1 VSTRGDDPGG
11 WQLDAGA
18 LDDLPTALVAV
29 DLEGRVLYLNR
40 LAARVLSDPEAG
52 SSGRTVTTAADI
64 FDADALGTV
73 AELLGH
79 ARNGGTWTGPLSVRW
94 GGQPVQTVTAWSPQ
108 RRDGAVV
115 GAVVALEAP
124 PATEQHAQRMAERL
138 GRLAA
143 VTTDLLTAADV
154 ETVVAVVTEHMADAA
169 GATVASLALLEG
181 DVLRLVGLRGGVEDA
196 RERWATFPLAAP
208 TPLGDCVRSLR
219 PLVMTGRDEV
229 LRQYPG
235 LELATE
241 GERSLVCLPLVS
253 SGEALGGMSLSFP
266 GVRHFERTELE
277 FLGILADTC
286 AQAIARIRAVAAAN
300 DRELK
305 LTFLADASAELASS
319 LDYEATLS
327 AVAWLAVPRFADWCV
342 IQLLQDGVL
351 RPLGLAHPDAV
362 GEERIRELQERY
374 PPDPDAPRGA
384 HQVARTGVSE
394 LIPDVTDEMIAAAAV
409 DEEHRQALLDLNFR
423 SALSVPLKV
432 HGRVLGVI
440 TWVAGEGGRRYGTED
455 LAFGEDLARRAAVA
469 IDNAELHSEVRDVAL
484 RLQQAILPERL
495 PHAEGWE
502 VAVRYLPAGRTDTGG
517 DFYGLAP
524 LADGRVAVFVG
535 DVMGRGVQAAS
546 AMAQMRS
553 AVRALLA
560 VDPDPATVL
569 AGLDKLFARF
579 DIDQLVT
586 LVYAV
591 LDRDRGLLHIINAG
605 HPAPVLV
612 PGDGPAE
619 MIETEDTLLLG
630 AGGGSR
636 EIITRPLRDTD
647 TLLLFTDGLA
657 ERRGEVIVQ
666 GYDRITRA
674 AESLREPDL
683 QASLDALVDAVR
695 DPTRDDDV
703 AALVIRAKAAFVSRR
718 PSAERPG
725 EVHES
730 WLLPS
735 DQRAAGVARRHLET
749 ALSGFPS
756 DTLDTV
762 RLLTSELVTNAIAHG
777 DGLVSMTADYDGAR
791 LRVEVRDESA
801 ERPEPRDGPLLAEG
815 GRGLHIVDALSDAWG
830 ASPSGRG
837 KSVWFWI
844 DIPDAAADAD
854 SGTRGA

>member
-1 VSTRGDDPGG
+1 
-11 WQLDAGA
+11 
-18 LDDLPTALVAV
+18 
-29 DLEGRVLYLNR
+29 
-40 LAARVLSDPEAG
+40 
-52 SSGRTVTTAADI
+52 
-64 FDADALGTV
+64 
-73 AELLGH
+73 
-79 ARNGGTWTGPLSVRW
+79 
-94 GGQPVQTVTAWSPQ
+94 
-108 RRDGAVV
+108 
-115 GAVVALEAP
+115 
-124 PATEQHAQRMAERL
+124 
-138 GRLAA
+138 
-143 VTTDLLTAADV
+143 
-154 ETVVAVVTEHMADAA
+154 
-169 GATVASLALLEG
+169 
-181 DVLRLVGLRGGVEDA
+181 
-196 RERWATFPLAAP
+196 
-208 TPLGDCVRSLR
+208 
-219 PLVMTGRDEV
+219 MTGRDEV
-229 LRQYPG
+229 MRRYPG

-241 GERSLVCLPLVS
+241 GERSMVCLPLVA

-286 AQAIARIRAVAAAN
+286 AQAIARIRAVAAAK

-351 RPLGLAHPDAV
+351 RTLGLAHPDAV

-374 PPDPDAPRGA
+374 PPDPHAPRGA

-394 LIPDVTDEMIAAAAV
+394 LIPDITDEMITEAAV

-484 RLQQAILPERL
+484 RLQQAVLPDRL

-524 LADGRVAVFVG
+524 LDDGRVAVFVG

-591 LDRDRGLLHIINAG
+591 LDREHGRLHIINAG

-612 PGDGPAE
+612 PADGPAE

-683 QASLDALVDAVR
+683 QTSLDALVDAVR

-718 PSAERPG
+718 PSTERPG
-725 EVHES
+725 EVHET

-749 ALSGFPS
+749 AFSGFPP

-777 DGLVSMTADYDGAR
+777 DGLVSLTADYDGAR
-791 LRVEVRDESA
+791 LRIEVRDESA
-801 ERPEPRDGPLLAEG
+801 ERPAPRDGPLLAEG

-830 ASPSGRG
+830 ATPSGRG

-844 DIPDAAADAD
+844 DIPEAVGDEGTGTTRDA
-854 SGTRGA
+854 